1 MTDILYPILGGLCIG
16 LSATIYLLAT
26 GKIMG
31 VSGMLSQAVFGPVS
45 INTKWLP
52 LIFLIGTIIGGA
64 SYGVLT
70 HQTVPFPDPRS
81 PFLLIVSGLLVGY
94 GTRLGSGCTSGHGVC
109 GISRGSVRSLTAT
122 GIFMLVAILTVM
134 ITK

>member
-16 LSATIYLLAT
+16 LSASIYLLAT

-31 VSGMLSQAVFGPVS
+31 ISGLLSQALFGPPGM
-45 INTKWLP
+45 NTKWLP
-52 LIFLIGTIIGGA
+52 LIFLVGTVVGGA

-81 PFLLIVSGLLVGY
+81 PLLLITSGLLVGY

-109 GISRGSVRSLTAT
+109 GISRGSIRSLTAT
-122 GIFMLVAILTVM
+122 AIFMVTAILTVM